1 MGALSFRQGGKRME
15 TGRVT
20 QLEGSGF
27 TRRNFLRSVGMTGG
41 AGVMFATM
49 GAMGLA
55 PAKADAATTAFRAP
69 SKADFSLTGRTPGS
83 VVIMG
88 GGISGLV
95 SAYEL
100 GKAGYTCT
108 IIEPR
113 GITGGRNF
121 TARAG
126 VTQTDLLGQTQTCEF
141 AEGQYVNCG
150 PARLAQWM
158 VTLEYCRELGVEIQA
173 FSNQN
178 ADAFLYNSTTNMSGP
193 GRWRTA
199 KSDVYGYVAE
209 LLSKATSQGALDAE
223 MTSEDK
229 DRLMSF
235 LTGWG
240 ALGDASSGYA
250 YTGGPNR
257 GYSQYPGAAGQPGVL
272 YGPPPSLSD
281 VFASAVGEYFS
292 FEFAYDM
299 AMMMFQPVGGMDQ
312 IPAAL
317 TRAIG
322 PEKILLG
329 AQATGVTD
337 NGDDVTVTYTDSDGK
352 SRQITAD
359 FAIASMPPWFIAKLA
374 GSLSSDSAVQ
384 SALAAVKP
392 SYASKIGLEYKSRF
406 WETDYHLY
414 GGITDT
420 DLDLS
425 VIWTPSYDYHG
436 ERGVIVGYYNYGANA
451 TKYGQMTPKQREQ
464 RAIELGST
472 IFGPKYKSE
481 FSSSFSQSWQFIP
494 HLEAAWHDN
503 PSPDDP
509 VMRPLV
515 DPTGRI
521 YCAGDWLSYMDAWQH
536 GAISSA
542 REVVSKINARVLS
555 G

>member
-1 MGALSFRQGGKRME
+1 M
-15 TGRVT
+15 T
-20 QLEGSGF
+20 QNEGSGI
-27 TRRNFLRSVGMTGG
+27 TRRDFLRSVGMTGG

-55 PAKADAATTAFRAP
+55 PTKAEAATTAFQAP
-69 SKADFSLTGRTPGS
+69 SKAGFSLTGRTPGS

-88 GGISGLV
+88 GGIAGLV

-100 GKAGYTCT
+100 GKAGYKCT
-108 IIEPR
+108 ILEPR

-121 TARAG
+121 SARKG

-141 AEGQYVNCG
+141 AKGQYLNCG

-178 ADAFLYNSTTNMSGP
+178 ADAFLYNSRTHMSAP
-193 GRWRTA
+193 QRWRTA

-209 LLSKATSQGALDAE
+209 LLAKATRQGALDSE
-223 MTSEDK
+223 MTSNDK
-229 DRLMSF
+229 ARLMAF
-235 LTGWG
+235 LRDWG
-240 ALGDASSGYA
+240 SLNSSYA

-257 GYSQYPGAAGQPGVL
+257 GYSTYPGAAGQPGVL

-322 PEKILLG
+322 PEKIFLG
-329 AQATGVTD
+329 AQATGVVD
-337 NGDDVTVTYTDSDGK
+337 NGDHVTVTYTDK
-352 SRQITAD
+352 SGRALAITAD
-359 FAIASMPPWFIAKLA
+359 FAIAAMPPWSVAKLV

-414 GGITDT
+414 GGVTDT
-420 DLDLS
+420 DLDLD

-436 ERGVIVGYYNYGANA
+436 ERGVIVGYYNTGSAA
-451 TKYGQMTPKQREQ
+451 TKYGQMTPLQREQ
-464 RAIELGST
+464 RAIKLGSQ

-481 FSSSFSQSWQFIP
+481 FATSFSQSWQYIP
-494 HLEAAWHDN
+494 HLEAAWHN
-503 PSPDDP
+503 GPTPDAP
-509 VMRPLV
+509 VLKPLV

-521 YCAGDWLSYMDAWQH
+521 YYAGDWLSYLDGWQH
-536 GAISSA
+536 GAITSA
-542 REVVSKINARVLS
+542 REVVSKINSRVLS
-555 G
+555 S